1 MTQLSDMLV
10 FLRKRQKLSQQ
21 ELAGKT
27 GISRS
32 AISMYETGQR
42 EPDLETLEVFADF
55 YNVDMNTLTGRADRL
70 PAKNLQRMPEMHS
83 VPRVGAI
90 ACGTPILA
98 EENIETFDQ
107 VPAFVQCDFTLLCK
121 GDSMV
126 NARIYDGDIV
136 CIRQQPEVENGE
148 IAAVL
153 VGEEATLKRV
163 RFQEGSVILWP
174 ENPAYAPQVFSGE
187 DMENVKI
194 LGKATHF
201 ISAVR

>member
-10 FLRKRQKLSQQ
+10 YLRKRQKLSQQ
-21 ELAGKT
+21 ELASRT
-27 GISRS
+27 GLTRS

-70 PAKNLQRMPEMHS
+70 PAKNLQRMPELYS
-83 VPRVGAI
+83 VPRVGEI
-90 ACGTPILA
+90 ACGVPILA
-98 EENIETFDQ
+98 EENLEGYDQ
-107 VPAFVQCDFTLLCK
+107 VPDYIHCDFTLVCK
-121 GDSMV
+121 GDSMI
-126 NARIYDGDIV
+126 NARIFEGDIV

-153 VGEEATLKRV
+153 IDDEATLKRV
-163 RFQEGSVILWP
+163 KRFEDHIVLEP
-174 ENPAYAPQVFSGE
+174 ENPLYRPLVFWGE
-187 DMENVKI
+187 EMARVHI

-201 ISAVR
+201 ISVVR